1 MNQAS
6 QTLAQ
11 LKKASKLVRLAF
23 HKNGPKSYKRGQG
36 ALLNALVD
44 NDGTTQRELVKIL
57 GLNRSELKDI
67 VKKAERNGY
76 VTIEDAEGERTYAV
90 KLTDEGREVAQKRVA
105 ANDKTADDII
115 GCLSEEEIA
124 QLNAITEKLILS
136 MKDKGINGKKKGR
149 KAHECCCRA
158 RPEGP
163 QGPGGLLPLNIADG
177 FNRRA
182 YAPSSEPPA
191 SPEAGGSSMQA
202 APACEV
208 HAFRSARAVLTVGS
222 RRADIGAAQ
231 LRARRGAVVS
241 VAVQRRIPSPCV
253 PFCPMFHVKHLCW
266 RAERYGREG
275 LARVAAIESRV
286 SSK

>member
-44 NDGTTQRELVKIL
+44 NDGTTQREL
-57 GLNRSELKDI
+57 

-149 KAHECCCRA
+149 KAHECCCR
-158 RPEGP
+158 
-163 QGPGGLLPLNIADG
+163 
-177 FNRRA
+177 
-182 YAPSSEPPA
+182 
-191 SPEAGGSSMQA
+191 
-202 APACEV
+202 
-208 HAFRSARAVLTVGS
+208 
-222 RRADIGAAQ
+222 
-231 LRARRGAVVS
+231 
-241 VAVQRRIPSPCV
+241 
-253 PFCPMFHVKHLCW
+253 
-266 RAERYGREG
+266 
-275 LARVAAIESRV
+275 
-286 SSK
+286 

>member
-76 VTIEDAEGERTYAV
+76 VTIEDAEGE
-90 KLTDEGREVAQKRVA
+90 LTDEGREVAQKRVA

-149 KAHECCCRA
+149 KAHECCCR
-158 RPEGP
+158 
-163 QGPGGLLPLNIADG
+163 
-177 FNRRA
+177 
-182 YAPSSEPPA
+182 
-191 SPEAGGSSMQA
+191 
-202 APACEV
+202 
-208 HAFRSARAVLTVGS
+208 
-222 RRADIGAAQ
+222 
-231 LRARRGAVVS
+231 
-241 VAVQRRIPSPCV
+241 
-253 PFCPMFHVKHLCW
+253 
-266 RAERYGREG
+266 
-275 LARVAAIESRV
+275 
-286 SSK
+286 

>member
-105 ANDKTADDII
+105 AN
-115 GCLSEEEIA
+115 
-124 QLNAITEKLILS
+124 AITEKLILS

-149 KAHECCCRA
+149 KAHECCCR
-158 RPEGP
+158 
-163 QGPGGLLPLNIADG
+163 
-177 FNRRA
+177 
-182 YAPSSEPPA
+182 
-191 SPEAGGSSMQA
+191 
-202 APACEV
+202 
-208 HAFRSARAVLTVGS
+208 
-222 RRADIGAAQ
+222 
-231 LRARRGAVVS
+231 
-241 VAVQRRIPSPCV
+241 
-253 PFCPMFHVKHLCW
+253 
-266 RAERYGREG
+266 
-275 LARVAAIESRV
+275 
-286 SSK
+286 

>member
-23 HKNGPKSYKRGQG
+23 HKNGRKSYKRGQG

-124 QLNAITEKLILS
+124 QLNAIIEKLILS

-149 KAHECCCRA
+149 KAHGA
-158 RPEGP
+158 AAAKIS
-163 QGPGGLLPLNIADG
+163 QTG

-182 YAPSSEPPA
+182 YAPSSEPRFSRSQEARPCKPPQPA
-191 SPEAGGSSMQA
+191 KSTPSA
-202 APACEV
+202 APAR
-208 HAFRSARAVLTVGS
+208 F
-222 RRADIGAAQ
+222 
-231 LRARRGAVVS
+231 
-241 VAVQRRIPSPCV
+241 
-253 PFCPMFHVKHLCW
+253 
-266 RAERYGREG
+266 
-275 LARVAAIESRV
+275 
-286 SSK
+286 

>member
-136 MKDKGINGKKKGR
+136 MKDRHQRKKRVAKPTSAAAAKYRHG
-149 KAHECCCRA
+149 A
-158 RPEGP
+158 GY
-163 QGPGGLLPLNIADG
+163 
-177 FNRRA
+177 RRA
-182 YAPSSEPPA
+182 YAAIVRAPAAPEPGLVHAKPPQPA
-191 SPEAGGSSMQA
+191 SPRL
-202 APACEV
+202 
-208 HAFRSARAVLTVGS
+208 RSARAVLTVGS

-253 PFCPMFHVKHLCW
+253 PFRPMFHVKHLCW
-266 RAERYGREG
+266 RAER
-275 LARVAAIESRV
+275 
-286 SSK
+286 